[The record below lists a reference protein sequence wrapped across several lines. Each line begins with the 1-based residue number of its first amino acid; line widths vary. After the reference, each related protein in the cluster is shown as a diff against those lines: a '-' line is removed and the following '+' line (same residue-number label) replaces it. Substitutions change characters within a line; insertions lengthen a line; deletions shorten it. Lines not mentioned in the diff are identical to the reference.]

1 MSKKE
6 NKDIQP
12 KEVKG
17 KLNEYQEELKK
28 VQDRLNALA
37 NEQNGLRLTEQRLI
51 GAMVGMSNLLNEEE
65 ADIVSNGGQE
75 GGQPCT
81 RTIRYLSL

>member
-6 NKDIQP
+6 SKDIQP

-65 ADIVSNGGQE
+65 TELVTNGEVE
-75 GGQPCT
+75 GGQA
-81 RTIRYLSL
+81 

>member
-6 NKDIQP
+6 SKDIQP
-12 KEVKG
+12 KEIKG

-28 VQDRLNALA
+28 IQERLNALA

-65 ADIVSNGGQE
+65 TELVTNGEVE
-75 GGQPCT
+75 GGQA
-81 RTIRYLSL
+81 

>member
-6 NKDIQP
+6 SKDIQP

-28 VQDRLNALA
+28 IQERLNALA
-37 NEQNGLRLTEQRLI
+37 NEQSALRLTEQRLI
-51 GAMVGMSNLLNEEE
+51 GAIVSMSNLLNEEE
-65 ADIVSNGGQE
+65 TELVTNGEVE
-75 GGQPCT
+75 GGQA
-81 RTIRYLSL
+81 

>member
-6 NKDIQP
+6 SKDIQP

-51 GAMVGMSNLLNEEE
+51 GAMVGMSNLLNKEESE
-65 ADIVSNGGQE
+65 LATNGEVE
-75 GGQPCT
+75 GGQA
-81 RTIRYLSL
+81 

>member
-65 ADIVSNGGQE
+65 ADIVSNGEQE
-75 GGQPCT
+75 GGQA
-81 RTIRYLSL
+81 

>member
-65 ADIVSNGGQE
+65 TELVTNGEVE
-75 GGQPCT
+75 GGQA
-81 RTIRYLSL
+81 